1 MVNFLVNINSLWV
14 DISIFMMVMYLNIK
28 RKNNNL
34 IILKYVN
41 IFLGFLL

>member
-14 DISIFMMVMYLNIK
+14 DISICMMLMYLNIK

>member
-1 MVNFLVNINSLWV
+1 MVKFLVNINSLWV